1 ESLRSQEMQ
10 KKLNEFMN
18 SDFTNDLNG
27 ANQCVTEFQNIL
39 LETSK
44 KSLKIKKCK
53 RRRKITNIAQKIWFD
68 KDCRIKRHDLRK
80 LSNLKHRDPTNVEL
94 RKNYHDAL
102 KSYKVTLQLKQSEF
116 HNKKMNELQTELD

>member
-1 ESLRSQEMQ
+1 MEQT
-10 KKLNEFMN
+10 K
-18 SDFTNDLNG
+18 
-27 ANQCVTEFQNIL
+27 CVTEFQNIL

-44 KSLKIKKCK
+44 KSLKIKKSK
-53 RRRKITNIAQKIWFD
+53 RRRKITNVARKKWFD
-68 KDCRIKRHDLRK
+68 KDCRIKQHDLRK

-116 HNKKMNELQTELD
+116 HNKKMNELETASQNDLTFSGKH